1 MNTDFDRHGLF
12 SRAVAFAAFAHD
24 GQMRKGGAL
33 PYLIHPMEAATIAA
47 TLTNDPEILAAAVLH
62 DVIEDCGVTE
72 DTLRVRFGKRVAHL
86 VRLQS
91 EEKDEDRQGT
101 WQKRKLQTINRL
113 RAASREQMIL
123 TLSLRAAPRELLI
136 LTLADKLSNLRSI
149 ERDLQA
155 HGPALWQRFNQNN
168 PSMHRWYYAS
178 VAEALRPLEGAAAY
192 EEYLRRLAE
201 TFPEG

>member
-24 GQMRKGGAL
+24 GQLRKGGAL

-72 DTLRVRFGKRVAHL
+72 DTLRARFGRRVAHL

-101 WQKRKLQTINRL
+101 WQKRKLQTINR
-113 RAASREQMIL
+113 
-123 TLSLRAAPRELLI
+123 LRAAPRELLI

-178 VAEALRPLEGAAAY
+178 VAEALRPLEGAAD

>member
-24 GQMRKGGAL
+24 GQLRKGGAL

-72 DTLRVRFGKRVAHL
+72 DTLRARFGRRVAHL
-86 VRLQS
+86 VRMQS

-101 WQKRKLQTINRL
+101 WQKRKLQTINR
-113 RAASREQMIL
+113 
-123 TLSLRAAPRELLI
+123 LRAAPRELLI

-155 HGPALWQRFNQNN
+155 HGSALWQRFNQNN

-178 VAEALRPLEGAAAY
+178 VAETLRPLEGAAAY